1 MRFRAYKALALL
13 PALILC
19 LIAIGCG
26 SDGTNV
32 GGGNEAAPKQTGEGG
47 GVVVAFDP
55 RDRPIRCFDASGVPT
70 SKDERYDTRI
80 NIEPATS
87 GAYIEFTG
95 SLQDAISRSLR
106 DTDDASGAQAIGPA
120 LFTVGDLSDEV
131 AEKIEECLDA
141 RGVRYG

>member
-19 LIAIGCG
+19 LIAVGCG

-32 GGGNEAAPKQTGEGG
+32 GGGNEAPKATGEGG
-47 GVVVAFDP
+47 GVIVAYDP
-55 RDRPIRCFDASGVPT
+55 RDEPIGCFAASGVPAV
-70 SKDERYDTRI
+70 KDQRYDTRI
-80 NIEPATS
+80 NIEPASS
-87 GAYIEFTG
+87 GAYVEFTG

-120 LFTVGDLSDEV
+120 LFTVGDLSVEV
-131 AEKIEECLDA
+131 SEKI
-141 RGVRYG
+141 G

>member
-13 PALILC
+13 PALILVV
-19 LIAIGCG
+19 LVSGCG

-32 GGGNEAAPKQTGEGG
+32 GGGNEAAKQTGEGG

-55 RDRPIRCFDASGVPT
+55 RDEPLGCFAAKGVKAV
-70 SKDERYDTRI
+70 KDPRYDTRI
-80 NIEPATS
+80 DIEPATS
-87 GAYIEFTG
+87 GAYVEFTG

-106 DTDDASGAQAIGPA
+106 DTDDAAGAQAIGPA

-131 AEKIEECLDA
+131 SEKIEECLDE

>member
-13 PALILC
+13 PALILAG
-19 LIAIGCG
+19 IAIGCG

-32 GGGNEAAPKQTGEGG
+32 GGGNEAPKQTGEGG

-55 RDRPIRCFDASGVPT
+55 RDEPMHCFTAKGVEAV
-70 SKDERYDTRI
+70 KDPRYDTRI
-80 NIEPATS
+80 NFEPASS
-87 GAYIEFTG
+87 GAYVEFTG
-95 SLQDAISRSLR
+95 SLQDALSRSLR
-106 DTDDASGAQAIGPA
+106 DTEDASGAQAIGPA

-131 AEKIEECLDA
+131 SEKIEDCLDK

>member
-19 LIAIGCG
+19 LIAVGCG

-32 GGGNEAAPKQTGEGG
+32 GGGNEAPRATGEGG

-55 RDRPIRCFDASGVPT
+55 RDEPIGCFDRAGVQT
-70 SKDERYDTRI
+70 VKDPRYDTRI

-106 DTDDASGAQAIGPA
+106 DTDEASGAQAIGPA
-120 LFTVGDLSDEV
+120 LFTVGDLPDEV
-131 AEKIEECLDA
+131 SEKIEECLDE